1 MLKNERYIRE
11 FTDLMSE
18 GFIFIDEEGKI
29 RIYNKKAKEIFGIR
43 HEGGIGH
50 KKGRIHIGD
59 IVIIADNAL
68 GKDDGGL
75 SCKDLEKIG
84 IYDEKIGYKGA
95 FIGIGVYGKKIRP
108 IYKYEKNAKD
118 ILSVDTHFQN
128 VNIRVQ
134 INFMKK
140 FMDIT
145 VKDKNFQLSY
155 IHSMGHM
162 VVLDQDTK
170 EVKFYQ
176 KEGYTARKESI
187 KDLLLG
193 KEFREKGEDAK
204 ELDVIGK
211 DIFEIHEGGDTIKEF
226 YKASKGIDIHYKDK
240 FTQINGFPTLCTL
253 VPITVQNKRVG
264 AALKVEDISALKKLI
279 KERDEALLSIQHME
293 MKMREEKDSQD
304 LFADILGE
312 SEVINNVKKLA
323 YKASKSNSTVLLLGE
338 SGTGKTLLAKAIHEA
353 SKYKDKP
360 FVHVNCASIP
370 KDLLESELFGYEKG
384 AFTGACTKGKQGL
397 FEVASGGTI
406 FLDEIGEIESFIQVK
421 LLKVLQNKTFY
432 RVGGTVEKTAN
443 VRIIAA
449 TNKNLEEEMI
459 KGRFREDLYYRINV
473 FPIWLPP
480 LQERKQDIYFL
491 VQAILPKICRR
502 MECEE
507 KIISGEVLYRLM
519 EYEWPGNIRELENVL
534 ERAVNIAEGNIIDVS
549 HLYLN
554 VLNHKNENTKHI
566 KPLKDYI
573 QQAEKDAIIK
583 ALKYY
588 DYDRN
593 EAMRALKIGKT
604 SFYEKLKKYGI
615 RSFRKTENGSQI

>member
-1 MLKNERYIRE
+1 MFENERYIKE
-11 FTDLMSE
+11 FTDLISE
-18 GFIFIDEEGKI
+18 GFIFIDKEGKI
-29 RIYNKKAKEIFGIR
+29 RIYNKKAKEIFGIC

-50 KKGRIHIGD
+50 AKGKINVGD

-75 SCKDLEKIG
+75 EYKDLEKIG
-84 IYDEKIGYKGA
+84 IYDNKIEYKDS
-95 FIGIGVYGKKIRP
+95 FIGIGIYGKKNLP
-108 IYKYEKNAKD
+108 VYKYEKNSQD
-118 ILSVDTHFQN
+118 ILSIDTHFQN

-134 INFMKK
+134 INFLKK

-145 VKDKNFQLSY
+145 VKNQIFKLSY
-155 IHSMGHM
+155 IHFMGHI

-193 KEFREKGEDAK
+193 KEFREKGKDAK

-211 DIFEIHEGGDTIKEF
+211 DIFEIHEDGDTIKKF
-226 YKASKGIDIHYKDK
+226 YQVAKGMNLHYKDK

-293 MKMREEKDSQD
+293 IKMREEKDSKD
-304 LFADILGE
+304 LFSDILGE

-323 YKASKSNSTVLLLGE
+323 YKAAKSNSTVLLLGE
-338 SGTGKTLLAKAIHEA
+338 SGTGKTLLAKAIHQA
-353 SKYKDKP
+353 SKYKNKP

-370 KDLLESELFGYEKG
+370 KDLLESELFGYEQG
-384 AFTGACTKGKQGL
+384 AFTGASTKGKQGL

-432 RVGGTVEKTAN
+432 RVGGTSEKTVN

-480 LQERKQDIYFL
+480 LRERKQDIYFL
-491 VQAILPKICRR
+491 VQAILPKICKR

-519 EYEWPGNIRELENVL
+519 EYEWPGNIRELENIL
-534 ERAVNIAEGNIIDVS
+534 ERAVNISEGNSIDVA

-554 VLNHKNENTKHI
+554 ILNNKNANIKHI
-566 KPLKDYI
+566 KSLKDSI
-573 QQAEKDAIIK
+573 QQAEKEAILK

-593 EAMRALKIGKT
+593 QVMRVLGIGKT
-604 SFYEKLKKYGI
+604 SFYEKLKKYEI
-615 RSFRKTENGSQI
+615 NSFKKTENSS